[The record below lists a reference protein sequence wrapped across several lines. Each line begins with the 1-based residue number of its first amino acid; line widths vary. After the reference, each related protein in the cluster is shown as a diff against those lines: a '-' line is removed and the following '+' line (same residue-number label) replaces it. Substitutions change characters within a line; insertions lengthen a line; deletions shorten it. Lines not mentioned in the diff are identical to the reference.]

1 LKSSLLCNKCHLLAE
16 IQVLPLLKINIM
28 AKVVIL
34 GAGIAGHTAAAHLRR
49 KLSKEHVVVVVSP
62 NRNYQWVP
70 SNIWVGIGRMKP
82 KDIIFP
88 LEPLYKKKGIV
99 YIQSKVVS
107 FHPEGEGSDNKPFV
121 LVEGVYGTTKGT
133 QEKVI
138 YDYLIN
144 ATGPK
149 LAFDL
154 TEGLNPGTNK
164 AFSVCTYDHAE
175 HAWQGLSALIE
186 KLKASKDITNKAK
199 ILIGTGHPKA
209 TCQGAAFEYI
219 LNVEQ
224 ELSRHKVRDK
234 VEITWISNEYKLG
247 DFGMDGML
255 MSVGGNPM
263 PSDELVEMV
272 FADRGIKWILGAG
285 VSKVEDG
292 VAHYENLE
300 GEYKTESF
308 DFAMLIPAF
317 SGHGFKAFDKQNN
330 DITDKLFKGFMIVDA
345 DYTPR
350 PYEEWTVQD
359 WPETY
364 QNPSYP
370 NIFAPG
376 IAFAPPHAISKPR
389 KSINGTDISP
399 SPPRTGMPSG
409 ITAKLV
415 ADTIIDSITLGK
427 SSVQHKGSMGNM
439 GAACIASS
447 GYGMLK
453 GRGISITT
461 FPIVPDYIKYPNS
474 GGRDLGKT
482 IGALGLA
489 GHWVKLSLH
498 YAFLYK
504 AKMKPFWWIIPE

>member
-1 LKSSLLCNKCHLLAE
+1 MS
-16 IQVLPLLKINIM
+16 KI
-28 AKVVIL
+28 VIL
-34 GAGIAGHTAAAHLRR
+34 GAGIAGHTAATHLRR
-49 KLSKEHVVVVVSP
+49 KLSKEHEVVVVSP

-70 SNIWVGIGRMKP
+70 SNIWVGIGRMKA
-82 KDIIFP
+82 KDVFFP
-88 LEPLYKKKGIV
+88 LIPLYKKYNIGYK
-99 YIQSKVVS
+99 QAKVVS
-107 FHPEGEGSDNKPFV
+107 FHPEGDASEEKPFV
-121 LVEGVYGTTKGT
+121 SVEYLYGDNAGT
-133 QEKVI
+133 QEKVT

-149 LAFDL
+149 LAFEM

-175 HAWQGLSALIE
+175 HAWHGLHDLIKKVKSTNE
-186 KLKASKDITNKAK
+186 KVK

-224 ELSRHKVRDK
+224 ELNRHNVRDK
-234 VEITWISNEYKLG
+234 VEVTWISNEYKLG

-255 MSVGGNPM
+255 MSVGGKPT

-285 VSKVEDG
+285 VNKVEDG
-292 VAHYENLE
+292 KAHYENLE
-300 GEYKTESF
+300 GEYKTEEF

-317 SGHGFKAFDKQNN
+317 SGHGFKAYDKTNN
-330 DITDKLFKGFMIVDA
+330 DITEKLFKGFMIVDA
-345 DYTPR
+345 DYSPK

-389 KSINGTDISP
+389 KSKNGTDISP

-415 ADTIIDSITLGK
+415 SDNIIDSIKLGK
-427 SSVQHKGSMGNM
+427 PSFHHKGSMGNM

-447 GYGMLK
+447 GYGILK

-461 FPIVPDYIKYPNS
+461 YPIVPDYVKYPNS
-474 GGRDLGKT
+474 GGRDLSKT
-482 IGALGLA
+482 FGALGLA

-504 AKMKPFWWIIPE
+504 AKMKPFWWLIPE

>member
-1 LKSSLLCNKCHLLAE
+1 
-16 IQVLPLLKINIM
+16 M
-28 AKVVIL
+28 AKIVIL
-34 GAGIAGHTAAAHLRR
+34 GAGIAGHTAATHLRR
-49 KLSKEHVVVVVSP
+49 KLSQEHEVLVVSP

-82 KDIIFP
+82 KEVFFS
-88 LEPLYKKKGIV
+88 LLPLYKKKGIG
-99 YIQSKVVS
+99 YKQAKVVS
-107 FHPEGEGSDNKPFV
+107 FHPEGDTFETKPFV
-121 LVEGVYGTTKGT
+121 SVEYLYGENAGK
-133 QEKVI
+133 QENVN

-154 TEGLNPGTNK
+154 TEGLNPGTNN
-164 AFSVCTYDHAE
+164 AYSVCTYDHAG
-175 HAWQGLSALIE
+175 HAWNALKVLIN
-186 KLKASKDITNKAK
+186 KLKKSNEKAK

-224 ELSRHKVRDK
+224 ELNRHGVRNK
-234 VEITWISNEYKLG
+234 VEITWISNEYRLG

-255 MSVGGNPM
+255 MSVGGKPM
-263 PSDELVEMV
+263 ASYDLVEMV

-285 VSKVEDG
+285 VHKVEDG
-292 VAHYENLE
+292 MAHYENLN
-300 GEYKTESF
+300 GEYKTEKF

-317 SGHGFKAFDKQNN
+317 SGHGFKAYDRVEN
-330 DITDKLFKGFMIVDA
+330 DITDKLFNGFMIVDA
-345 DYTPR
+345 DYTQR
-350 PYEEWTVQD
+350 PYEQWTVQD

-364 QNPSYP
+364 QNPSYH

-376 IAFAPPHAISKPR
+376 IAFAPPHPISKPR
-389 KSINGTDISP
+389 KSKNGTEIFP
-399 SPPRTGMPSG
+399 APPRTGMPSG

-415 ADTIIDSITLGK
+415 ADNIIDSIKTGK
-427 SSVQHKGSMGNM
+427 ESLHHKGSMGNM

-453 GRGISITT
+453 GKGISITT
-461 FPIVPDYIKYPNS
+461 YPIVPDYIKYPNS
-474 GGRDLGKT
+474 GGRDLNKT
-482 IGALGLA
+482 FGALGLA

-498 YAFLYK
+498 YAFIYK
-504 AKMKPFWWIIPE
+504 AKMKPFWWLIPE